1 MTNLKATIKTNDII
15 DTIRS
20 NVDACIRNY
29 NNRNETWVTNLRIAD
44 SMILMLSVEA
54 QKKSA
59 SFDDAW
65 EEIMILTGFK
75 KIYAI
80 KEIHDKLNAIRF
92 A

>member
-1 MTNLKATIKTNDII
+1 MMNLKATIKTIDII
-15 DTIRS
+15 DTIRT

-29 NNRNETWVTNLRIAD
+29 NNHNETWVTNLRIAD

-59 SFDDAW
+59 SFDDTW

-80 KEIHDKLNAIRF
+80 KRNT
-92 A
+92 